1 METTLLWET
10 NSSSCSR
17 RDSGICALT
26 CADRFSLFT
35 MIKKTPRGTR
45 PALHLGGNSALH
57 GGGGRR
63 DRRWQLPQGNSCPV
77 DPFHRYWGLLDNL
90 LGHFRA
96 GASFHSLPRFDG
108 ARFHLE
114 LLGEARNPDLGNV
127 FR

>member
-45 PALHLGGNSALH
+45 PALHLGGKSASQ

-63 DRRWQLPQGNSCPV
+63 DRLRRKSCGSREV
-77 DPFHRYWGLLDNL
+77 QFLNALHRAKPDAVSYTHL
-90 LGHFRA
+90 RA
-96 GASFHSLPRFDG
+96 HETPE
-108 ARFHLE
+108 HLVCR
-114 LLGEARNPDLGNV
+114 L
-127 FR
+127 